1 MTKLTRALALLAFAA
16 APAAPLAAQA
26 AGSAPPA
33 QAGLG
38 EPSAGLVSGPMMGD
52 RAPDFSLP
60 WATAEGP
67 GGAQWWSLTGH
78 RGKVVVLAFYPKDFT
93 SGCTAEMQT
102 FRDQYSTMFGDGVE
116 VVGISA
122 DSVET
127 HVRWAQ
133 SLGLPF
139 RLLSDPTQQV
149 AKAWGSAGANGYN
162 KRTVFVIDRRGKV
175 TYTNRQFGA
184 LDPKAYKDLQDAVA
198 LAKKT

>member
-1 MTKLTRALALLAFAA
+1 MTAFRPMLRRGAPALLAALLTLPA
-16 APAAPLAAQA
+16 LAQTQDTTIGRPAAILA
-26 AGSAPPA
+26 
-33 QAGLG
+33 
-38 EPSAGLVSGPMMGD
+38 SGPTEGD

-60 WATAEGP
+60 WATKDGP
-67 GGAQWWSLTGH
+67 GGEQWFSLSAQQG
-78 RGKVVVLAFYPKDFT
+78 RVVVLAFYPKDFT

-127 HVRWAQ
+127 HVRFAQ

-149 AKAWGSAGANGYN
+149 AKAWGSDGANGYN

-184 LDPKAYKDLQDAVA
+184 LDPKAYKDLQDAVT
-198 LAKKT
+198 LAKKS

>member
-1 MTKLTRALALLAFAA
+1 MTKLTRALALLTLAA

-26 AGSAPPA
+26 TGTPPPA
-33 QAGLG
+33 PAGVG
-38 EPSAGLVSGPMMGD
+38 EPTAGFVSGPLMGD

-60 WATAEGP
+60 WASVDGP
-67 GGAQWWSLTGH
+67 GGAQWWSLTGQ

-127 HVRWAQ
+127 HVRFAQ
-133 SLGLPF
+133 SLGLPV
-139 RLLSDPTQQV
+139 RLLSVLIQRMYRHVTLTR
-149 AKAWGSAGANGYN
+149 GSLYEHDTLTAVHASANRAHTLRCDCRDDVTSRHECEGTVPAGP
-162 KRTVFVIDRRGKV
+162 
-175 TYTNRQFGA
+175 
-184 LDPKAYKDLQDAVA
+184 L
-198 LAKKT
+198 